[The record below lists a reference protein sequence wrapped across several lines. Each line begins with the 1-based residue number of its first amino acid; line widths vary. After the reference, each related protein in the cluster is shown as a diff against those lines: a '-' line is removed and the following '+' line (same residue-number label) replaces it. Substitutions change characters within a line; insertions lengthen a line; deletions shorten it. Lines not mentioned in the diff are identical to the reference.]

1 MTVSS
6 IYLKNN
12 GIPFTGVLVGLAF
25 KSGEMTKA
33 TFTDRFGKAKITHTG
48 SGTAQVLLNGQEI
61 ATIETTDVV
70 SVEI

>member
-1 MTVSS
+1 MTIST

-25 KSGEMTKA
+25 KGGGMTKA
-33 TFTDRFGKAKITHTG
+33 LFTDRVGKAKITHAG

-61 ATIETTDVV
+61 AQLRQRTL
-70 SVEI
+70 